1 MKNMKMHTYVAEAA
15 GTFFLAFVVLLST
28 NGAFTAVPTA
38 VLAALTLGVCVY
50 TIGVVS
56 GCHIN
61 PAVTIGAWS
70 IGKISGINAAYYI
83 VSQFVGAAVAWV
95 VAQKAFQVVATEMG
109 NPALVSPNVILAEAF
124 GALIFTFGIAAAVY
138 GKFDK
143 AMSGVVVGVSLL
155 LGVSISVALGAGG
168 VLNPA
173 VAVPLGMFNLSY
185 LLGPIVGSVLGFNLY
200 KFITEER

>member
-1 MKNMKMHTYVAEAA
+1 MKMHMYVAEAV

-28 NGAFTAVPTA
+28 NGAFAAVPTA

-70 IGKISGINAAYYI
+70 IGKISNVNAVYYI
-83 VSQFVGAAVAWV
+83 ISQFVGSALAWV
-95 VAQKAFQVVATEMG
+95 LAQKAFQVVSVQIG
-109 NPALVSPNVILAEAF
+109 NLALISPNVILAEAF
-124 GALIFTFGIAAAVY
+124 GTLIFTFGIAAAVY

-143 AMSGVVVGVSLL
+143 SMSGAVVGVSLL
-155 LGVSISVALGAGG
+155 LGVSLSVGLGAGG
-168 VLNPA
+168 ILNPA
-173 VAVPLGMFNLSY
+173 VALALGAFNVSY
-185 LLGPIVGSVLGFNLY
+185 LLGPIIGAVLGFNLY
-200 KFITEER
+200 KFVTEER